1 MDEQTQELV
10 MVQSDIQPQVEEG
23 SRTVSPFVWIVLG
36 LGVFVVLG
44 GIVFFIVRSQ
54 LISSSFSNPASSQV
68 IPAVKTVDFSPDV
81 PLSQKVSLLIEK
93 NDSSMEKVLIQ
104 SGLVAGYVKNLP
116 PGYRVV
122 SQNSAE

>member
-54 LISSSFSNPASSQV
+54 LISSSFSNTASSQV